1 MNFINQEQKQFKL
14 KFIMKK
20 LLLLVAVPF
29 LFAAT
34 RMNAQEKGDMAAGA
48 YIAIGAGDSFTNYG
62 LGAKFQWNVID
73 HLRLEPSMT
82 YFVKKDDLSMWNLD
96 ANVHYQFVLD
106 DIFTLY
112 PLAGMG
118 LVGVRYNEKPHD
130 TLPEEHFAFSDS
142 EFVFNIGGGAD
153 FDITEKIMLNLE
165 AKYKVGTDDFNRFIF
180 SMGVAY
186 KF

>member
-1 MNFINQEQKQFKL
+1 
-14 KFIMKK
+14 MKK